1 MSEQLYFAYGSN
13 MNMDQMAF
21 RCPDASVVGVVRVDD
36 YRLTFCGSGY
46 AGVATIL
53 PQAGSHVDGVLWRI
67 SAADEK
73 HLDFYE
79 GYPRLYGKE
88 PVEVIDSS
96 GQRMTVMAYTMN
108 SPYKECPTP
117 PSQGYLR
124 GILDGCRQNGI
135 DPTPI
140 RMEANRLFKKIK
152 RGASLTSSK
161 RKKAER
167 RDVGETQLEH

>member
-1 MSEQLYFAYGSN
+1 MSEHLYFAYGSN

-21 RCPDASVVGVVRVDD
+21 RCPDASVVGVVRVED

-53 PQAGSHVDGVLWRI
+53 PQPGSHVDGVLWRI

-96 GQRMTVMAYTMN
+96 GQRTTVMAYTMN
-108 SPYKECPTP
+108 SPYKESPAP
-117 PSQGYLR
+117 PAPRYMS
-124 GILDGCRQNGI
+124 GIMDGCCQNEI
-135 DPTPI
+135 NPVP
-140 RMEANRLFKKIK
+140 MLQEAKRLQKEYEARLSQLK
-152 RGASLTSSK
+152 THT
-161 RKKAER
+161 KKAS
-167 RDVGETQLEH
+167 RDDR

>member
-88 PVEVIDSS
+88 PVEVIVCPSRFR
-96 GQRMTVMAYTMN
+96 GQ
-108 SPYKECPTP
+108 
-117 PSQGYLR
+117 
-124 GILDGCRQNGI
+124 
-135 DPTPI
+135 
-140 RMEANRLFKKIK
+140 
-152 RGASLTSSK
+152 
-161 RKKAER
+161 
-167 RDVGETQLEH
+167 